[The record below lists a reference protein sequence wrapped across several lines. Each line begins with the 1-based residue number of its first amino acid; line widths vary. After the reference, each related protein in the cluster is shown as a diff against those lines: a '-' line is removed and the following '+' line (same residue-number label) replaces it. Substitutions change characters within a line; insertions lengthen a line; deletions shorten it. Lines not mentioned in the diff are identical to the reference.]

1 MGTLPI
7 LYAKSPNT
15 KITMASKHLK
25 FIILGLFIVM
35 ALGASAST
43 TAVPKATVGTTMAP
57 PRITTAPGKIVTVP
71 ANAPWYDTPDEIAL
85 VIVAFNFAMI
95 VGVGPLLV
103 LSYRQGQK
111 NWK

>member
-7 LYAKSPNT
+7 SHAQSPNT
-15 KITMASKHLK
+15 KKTMASKHLK

-43 TAVPKATVGTTMAP
+43 TAVPKATVPTTMAP
-57 PRITTAPGKIVTVP
+57 PKITDAPGKIVTIP
-71 ANAPWYDTPDEIAL
+71 ADAPWYDTPDEIAL
-85 VIVAFNFAMI
+85 VIVAFNFLLV
-95 VGVGPLLV
+95 VGIGPLLV

-111 NWK
+111 NW